1 MRVLAS
7 PAAIAA
13 REPIEHG
20 QTTIASGGLEPEAGG
35 ANHSS
40 RPNTRSCPGAAPK
53 RAESWASTSK
63 GRAGRERSI
72 SWRATICATCEYS
85 SHTRQPACSRH
96 STRRTP

>member
-1 MRVLAS
+1 MRFWLSPPAIEAS
-7 PAAIAA
+7 VATV
-13 REPIEHG
+13 HG
-20 QTTIASGGLEPEAGG
+20 HTTIASGGLEPEAGG

-40 RPNTRSCPGAAPK
+40 RPNTRSCPGAAAK
-53 RAESWASTSK
+53 RAESSTSTSA
-63 GRAGRERSI
+63 GRAGRFQSI